1 MKRILTGFLT
11 AAIGLGIFSGVAL
24 PALGAEPSYTEV
36 ATDEEQ
42 MQAQEVGV
50 EGMEPVYG
58 SDIVDGVYEVEVE
71 VSSSMFPVEKA
82 ELTVKDGEM
91 TAVLTMGGTGY
102 LKLFMVPGREAA
114 GSDVS
119 AYIDFEVDEN
129 GKHTYTIPVE
139 ALDMP
144 ISCAAFS
151 KNREKWYVRSV
162 LFLAGSLPK

>member
-71 VSSSMFPVEKA
+71 VR
-82 ELTVKDGEM
+82 TVK
-91 TAVLTMGGTGY
+91 
-102 LKLFMVPGREAA
+102 
-114 GSDVS
+114 
-119 AYIDFEVDEN
+119 
-129 GKHTYTIPVE
+129 
-139 ALDMP
+139 
-144 ISCAAFS
+144 
-151 KNREKWYVRSV
+151 
-162 LFLAGSLPK
+162 